1 MMSSPDPKA
10 AVAELVFAGG
20 LVGLPAL
27 VNFSVRAVDGP
38 VVELVSVEEPD
49 FGLLAIAGDL
59 VRPGLGALLV
69 GRDLA
74 GPDDEILVVL
84 SIHGDPP
91 AVTANLAGPIVVAT
105 DGSARQIVVEDPSL
119 SVRTPV
125 DTTPS

>member
-38 VVELVSVEEPD
+38 IVELVSMQEPD
-49 FGLLAIAGDL
+49 FGLLAIAGEL

-69 GRDLA
+69 ERDLA
-74 GPDDEILVVL
+74 EAGEEILVVL

-105 DGSARQIVVEDPSL
+105 DGTARQLVVEDPSL

-125 DTTPS
+125 DTTTP

>member
-1 MMSSPDPKA
+1 MMSIPDPQA
-10 AVAELVFAGG
+10 AGGDLVFAGG

-27 VNFSVRAVDGP
+27 VHFSVRDVDGP
-38 VVELVSVEEPD
+38 IVELMSLEEPD
-49 FGLLAIAGDL
+49 FGLLAIDGEI
-59 VRPGLGALLV
+59 VRPGLGALLIE
-69 GRDLA
+69 RHLA
-74 GPDDEILVVL
+74 EADEEILVVL

>member
-1 MMSSPDPKA
+1 MMPSSDPQTA
-10 AVAELVFAGG
+10 FGELVFAGG

-27 VNFSVRAVDGP
+27 VNFSVRAVDGA
-38 VVELVSVEEPD
+38 VVELVSIEEPD
-49 FGLLAIAGDL
+49 FGLLAVAGDL

-105 DGSARQIVVEDPSL
+105 DGTARQIVVEDPSL

-125 DTTPS
+125 DATIS

>member
-38 VVELVSVEEPD
+38 IVELVSMQEPD
-49 FGLLAIAGDL
+49 FGLLAIAGEL

-69 GRDLA
+69 ERDLA
-74 GPDDEILVVL
+74 EAGEEILVVL

-105 DGSARQIVVEDPSL
+105 DGTARQLVVEDPSL

-125 DTTPS
+125 DTTTA